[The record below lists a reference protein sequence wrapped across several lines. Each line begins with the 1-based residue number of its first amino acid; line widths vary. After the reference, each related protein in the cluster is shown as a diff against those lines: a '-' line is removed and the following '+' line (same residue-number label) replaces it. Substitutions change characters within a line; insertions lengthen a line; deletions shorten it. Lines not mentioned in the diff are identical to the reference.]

1 MKRAMHI
8 ALVGALP
15 GALVYALLFVL
26 SVVFHA
32 SADYMGVED
41 QSVSSRVMT
50 LFEDAI
56 VAQQLGI
63 LAWHLAIGA
72 SLGLLATGGLR
83 LRDRVFAPVDRPP
96 RSRWNHALW
105 VAGLVLLQHL
115 LLLIAAMA
123 AYPALYAFAGA
134 QLAPMGWLLTLAVD
148 VLPSS
153 LAAFLPWVLPLTT
166 LVFVGA
172 LVRRNPPAWLQ
183 HRAALPA
190 AVGLGLALGV
200 ATMLATKPPRLA
212 PTTAHARPNVIV
224 LAVDSLRAD
233 LLRTHPEAVPNLA
246 AFARRAT
253 LFTRAIPPVAR
264 TYPSWASMLTGRY
277 PHDHGIRHMFPV
289 PPKHANGLVIEH
301 GLPEALRQAGYRTGV
316 VSDFAGDVFKRGD
329 WGFEHV
335 DTPDFTLKSNV
346 ATGGVKLH
354 LHFMPWLLD
363 VLPALGVD
371 PYRDELLALER
382 LSDPEMVEDA
392 ALDFVAKDPDA
403 PFFLVAF
410 FSAGHFPFASP
421 SPWWR
426 RFTDADYRGRSR
438 FLKQS
443 FGAALEGAEFEA
455 EKVHLFGLYRGAIA
469 SSDAAI
475 GRLLRALEAGGAL
488 HNAVVVLTADHGE
501 NLYEHGLGMGHGDH
515 LYGRTT
521 LEVPLVIDYPGN
533 PDRARAFDMPVS
545 LADVGATIAGLTGVD
560 LHLPVDPA
568 GAGPAMHA
576 ARSGAGV
583 DLSAAIADPDALA
596 SRPVFSEI
604 DLWFFPPETR
614 RLDGKR
620 IVGVEGFAGFTF
632 DPETWAIFL
641 DMPYQPMSLLAKHR
655 MVLAQGRKLL
665 YIPTRDG
672 VRWELYDPL
681 TDPGDERDLAAAEP
695 DKLAALQTI
704 LWQWMARDPTM
715 RRVGEFLVPAEAP

>member
-1 MKRAMHI
+1 MKQAWRI
-8 ALVGALP
+8 TLVGVLP
-15 GALVYALLFVL
+15 GALIYALLFVV

-41 QSVSSRVMT
+41 HSVSDRVMT

-56 VAQQLGI
+56 AAQQLGI
-63 LAWHLAIGA
+63 LAWHLAVGA
-72 SLGLLATGGLR
+72 ALGLLVTGWLH
-83 LRDRVFAPVDRPP
+83 LRDLASPGAP
-96 RSRWNHALW
+96 RSRWNHALV
-105 VAGLVLLQHL
+105 VAGLVLLEHVFL
-115 LLLIAAMA
+115 LLSVMA
-123 AYPALYAFAGA
+123 AHPGLYAFAGA
-134 QLAPMGWLLTLAVD
+134 QLAPMGWLLALAVD
-148 VLPSS
+148 VLPAS
-153 LAAFLPWVLPLTT
+153 LAAFLPWVLPLS
-166 LVFVGA
+166 A
-172 LVRRNPPAWLQ
+172 LVYAAVLVKRDPPAWVQ
-183 HRAALPA
+183 RPAALPV

-200 ATMLATKPPRLA
+200 ATMLATKAPRLGPEGT
-212 PTTAHARPNVIV
+212 PTRPNVIV

-371 PYRDELLALER
+371 PYREELLALER
-382 LSDPEMVEDA
+382 LADPAMVEEA
-392 ALDFVAKDPDA
+392 ALDFVAADPDH

-443 FGAALEGAEFEA
+443 FGAALDGAEFEA
-455 EKVHLFGLYRGAIA
+455 EKAHLFGLYRGAIA
-469 SSDAAI
+469 ASDAAI
-475 GRLLRALEAGGAL
+475 GRLLQRLEAAGAL
-488 HNAVVVLTADHGE
+488 DDTIVVLTADHGE

-533 PDRARAFDMPVS
+533 PDRARVFEMPVS
-545 LADVGATIAGLTGVD
+545 LADVGATIAARTGVD
-560 LHLPVDPA
+560 LHLPT
-568 GAGPAMHA
+568 GPAA
-576 ARSGAGV
+576 AGI
-583 DLSAAIADPDALA
+583 DLTSAIHDEDALA
-596 SRPVFSEI
+596 GRPVFSEI

-620 IVGVEGFAGFTF
+620 IVGIEGFAGFTF
-632 DPETWAIFL
+632 DPKTWAIFL
-641 DMPYQPMSLLAKHR
+641 DVPYQPMSLLAKHR
-655 MVLAQGRKLL
+655 MVLANGRKLL
-665 YIPTRDG
+665 YVPTRDG

-695 DKLAALQTI
+695 DKLAALQAI
-704 LWQWMARDPTM
+704 LWGWMARDPAM
-715 RRVGEFLVPAEAP
+715 RRVGEFLVPTEGP